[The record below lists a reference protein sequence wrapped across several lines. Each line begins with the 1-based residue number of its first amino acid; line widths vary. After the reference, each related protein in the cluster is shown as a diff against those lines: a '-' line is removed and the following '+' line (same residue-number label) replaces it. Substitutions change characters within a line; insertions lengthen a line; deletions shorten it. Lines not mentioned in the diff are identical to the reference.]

1 MKKIFVSEVIKYA
14 LIIGISVIT
23 LVWISLSRSTMA
35 TVERTLESYL
45 QSSINIIE
53 YDKSQHNMMLNEYKS
68 SVLATASN
76 IALLIKAD
84 NSYLTNHMKLD
95 ELRRT
100 LKLDEILVTD
110 INMQLVAMSSSEKNI
125 QSSCVHINDFIS
137 GIYQNNFQKYIE
149 PAFCDRYKEFIQYT
163 GVSRLDKPGII
174 MIGRK
179 TTNIKGIIKASIM
192 DNLSSIYSIYKN
204 GFIIVIDKE
213 SHTIIS
219 YKNNKFLGIDI
230 KDLGVDVDT
239 LRSSME
245 ISKVK
250 IEGQDA
256 FALLRESSDYSFIA
270 IAFKNDIYFSVYMY
284 VFIIIASITL
294 MVIFMQLF
302 MLQVVNQHIISGIGY
317 IIGCLNSITK
327 DNLNTKVELN
337 TCEEFS
343 ILSESIN
350 SMVSR
355 LRNLLLS
362 EQQLVQE
369 KASLAAAK
377 GDFLAMMSHEIRTP
391 LNVIIGMAQLGMH
404 SNFDDKKER
413 DTFADIN
420 VASTHLLSLLN
431 DILDISKI
439 DAGKLE
445 LSNSLFSIEEDIT
458 HIQLLI
464 SAKAREQELELVVD
478 TEGIEHIVVN
488 GDKLR
493 LNQVLLNL
501 LSNAMKFTEKNKNV
515 TLSVKVLNKTDE
527 NISIRFMVMDEGIG
541 MSKEK
546 LGKIFKPFEQADAG
560 ITRSFGGTGLGLSIS
575 KSIVELMGGKINI
588 ESELGRGSR
597 FWFDI
602 TFDYGVLEK
611 VDDRLSALLEE
622 GSLSQYR
629 ALIVDDALLNRKVLC
644 TFLEKTGIK
653 MDEAASGEEAIEKYI
668 YSPVGYYNIIF
679 MDIHMPNMNG
689 YEATEKIRR
698 SDKMDALTVPII
710 AVTADAFKETEERVL
725 VSGMNGFISKPINFA
740 KLSEIVKKA
749 LSSQLNTN
757 ERIMVWTKINNLD

>member
-1 MKKIFVSEVIKYA
+1 MKKIFISEVIKYA

-23 LVWISLSRSTMA
+23 LVWASLSRSTMA
-35 TVERTLESYL
+35 TLERTLESYL

-84 NSYLTNHMKLD
+84 NSYLTNQTKLD
-95 ELRRT
+95 ELRRI
-100 LKLDEILVTD
+100 LKLDEILITD
-110 INMQLVAMSSSEKNI
+110 INMNMAAVSSTENNM
-125 QSSCVHINDFIS
+125 QSGCVRLNSFVS
-137 GIYQNNFQKYIE
+137 GIYQNNFQKYTE
-149 PAFCDRYKEFIQYT
+149 PVFCDRYKEFIQYT
-163 GVSRLDKPGII
+163 GVSRLDKPGVVII
-174 MIGRK
+174 GKRGG
-179 TTNIKGIIKASIM
+179 NIKNLIKASIM

-204 GFIIVIDKE
+204 GFITVIDKE

-219 YKNNKFLGIDI
+219 YKDNKFLGIDI
-230 KDLGVDVDT
+230 ADLGIDVDT

-245 ISKVK
+245 VSKVM

-256 FALLRESSDYSFIA
+256 FALLRDSGDYSFIA
-270 IAFKNDIYFSVYMY
+270 IAFKNDVYFSVYVY

-327 DNLNTKVELN
+327 DNLNTKVDLN

-369 KASLAAAK
+369 KASLATAK

-391 LNVIIGMAQLGMH
+391 LNVIIGMAQLGMR
-404 SNFDDKKER
+404 SNFDDKKKR

-431 DILDISKI
+431 DILDMSKI

-445 LSNSLFSIEEDIT
+445 LSNSPFSIEEDIT
-458 HIQLLI
+458 HLQLLI
-464 SAKAREQELELVVD
+464 SAKAQEQELELKVE
-478 TEGIEHIVVN
+478 TEGIEDIVVN

-501 LSNAMKFTEKNKNV
+501 LSNAMKFTEKHKNV
-515 TLSVKVLNKTDE
+515 TLSVKVINKTDE
-527 NISIRFMVMDEGIG
+527 NVSIRFMVTDEGIG
-541 MSKEK
+541 MSQEK
-546 LGKIFKPFEQADAG
+546 LVKIFKPFEQADTS

-575 KSIVELMGGKINI
+575 KSIVELMGGKINV
-588 ESELGRGSR
+588 ESELGQGSR
-597 FWFDI
+597 FWFDV
-602 TFDYGVLEK
+602 TFEYGVLEK
-611 VDDRLSALLEE
+611 VDDSLSALLEE

-653 MDEAASGEEAIEKYI
+653 MEEAASGEEAIEKYI
-668 YSPVGYYNIIF
+668 HSPVGYYNIIF

-710 AVTADAFKETEERVL
+710 AVTADAFKETEEKVL
-725 VSGMNGFISKPINFA
+725 VCGMNGFISKPINFA
-740 KLSEIVKKA
+740 KLSATVKKA
-749 LSSQLNTN
+749 LNSQLNTN

>member
-1 MKKIFVSEVIKYA
+1 MKKIFISEVIKYA

-23 LVWISLSRSTMA
+23 LVWASLSRSTMA
-35 TVERTLESYL
+35 TLERTLESYL

-84 NSYLTNHMKLD
+84 NSYLTNQTKLD
-95 ELRRT
+95 ELRRI
-100 LKLDEILVTD
+100 LKLDEILITD

-125 QSSCVHINDFIS
+125 QSSCVHINDFVS
-137 GIYQNNFQKYIE
+137 GIYQNNFQKYME

-179 TTNIKGIIKASIM
+179 STNIKGIIKASIM

-204 GFIIVIDKE
+204 GFITVIDKE

-219 YKNNKFLGIDI
+219 YKDNKFLGIDI
-230 KDLGVDVDT
+230 EDLGINVDT

-245 ISKVK
+245 VSKVM

-256 FALLRESSDYSFIA
+256 FALLRDSGDYSFIA
-270 IAFKNDIYFSVYMY
+270 IAFKNDVYFSVYVY

-317 IIGCLNSITK
+317 IIDCLNSITK
-327 DNLNTKVELN
+327 DNLNTKVDLN

-343 ILSESIN
+343 ILSDSIN

-369 KASLAAAK
+369 KASLAVAK

-391 LNVIIGMAQLGMH
+391 LNVIIGMAQLGMR
-404 SNFDDKKER
+404 SNFDDKKKR

-431 DILDISKI
+431 DILDMSKI

-445 LSNSLFSIEEDIT
+445 LSNSPFSIEEDIT
-458 HIQLLI
+458 HLQLLI
-464 SAKAREQELELVVD
+464 SAKAQEQELELKVE
-478 TEGIEHIVVN
+478 TEGIEDIVVN

-501 LSNAMKFTEKNKNV
+501 LSNAMKFTEKHKNV
-515 TLSVKVLNKTDE
+515 TLSVKVINKTDE
-527 NISIRFMVMDEGIG
+527 NVSIRFMVTDEGIG
-541 MSKEK
+541 MSQEK
-546 LGKIFKPFEQADAG
+546 LVKIFKPFEQADTS

-575 KSIVELMGGKINI
+575 KSIVELMGGKINV
-588 ESELGRGSR
+588 ESELGQGSR
-597 FWFDI
+597 FWFDV
-602 TFDYGVLEK
+602 TFEYGVLEK
-611 VDDRLSALLEE
+611 VDDSLSALLEE

-653 MDEAASGEEAIEKYI
+653 MEEAASGEEAIEKYI
-668 YSPVGYYNIIF
+668 HSPVGYYNIIF

-710 AVTADAFKETEERVL
+710 AVTADAFKETEEKVL
-725 VSGMNGFISKPINFA
+725 VCGMNGFISKPINFA
-740 KLSEIVKKA
+740 KLSATVKKA
-749 LSSQLNTN
+749 LNSQLNTN

>member
-1 MKKIFVSEVIKYA
+1 MKKIFISEVIKYA

-23 LVWISLSRSTMA
+23 LVWASLSRSTMA
-35 TVERTLESYL
+35 TLERTLESYL

-84 NSYLTNHMKLD
+84 NSYLTNQTKLD
-95 ELRRT
+95 ELRRI
-100 LKLDEILVTD
+100 LKLDEILITD
-110 INMQLVAMSSSEKNI
+110 INMQLVAMSFSEKNI
-125 QSSCVHINDFIS
+125 QSSCVHINDFVS
-137 GIYQNNFQKYIE
+137 GIYQNNFQKYME
-149 PAFCDRYKEFIQYT
+149 PAFCDRYQEFIQYT

-179 TTNIKGIIKASIM
+179 STNIKGIIKASIM

-204 GFIIVIDKE
+204 GFITVIDKE

-219 YKNNKFLGIDI
+219 YKDNKFLGIDI
-230 KDLGVDVDT
+230 KDLGIDVDT

-245 ISKVK
+245 VSKVM

-256 FALLRESSDYSFIA
+256 FALLRDSGDYSFIA
-270 IAFKNDIYFSVYMY
+270 IAFKNDVYFSVYVY

-327 DNLNTKVELN
+327 DNLNTKVDLN

-355 LRNLLLS
+355 LCNLLLS
-362 EQQLVQE
+362 EKQLVQE
-369 KASLAAAK
+369 KISLAAAK

-391 LNVIIGMAQLGMH
+391 LNVIIGMAQLGMR
-404 SNFDDKKER
+404 SNFDDKKKR

-431 DILDISKI
+431 DILDMSKI

-445 LSNSLFSIEEDIT
+445 LSNSPFSIEEDIT
-458 HIQLLI
+458 HLQLLI
-464 SAKAREQELELVVD
+464 SAKAQEQELELKVE
-478 TEGIEHIVVN
+478 TEGIEDIVVN

-501 LSNAMKFTEKNKNV
+501 LSNAMKFTEKHKNV
-515 TLSVKVLNKTDE
+515 TLSVKVINKTDE
-527 NISIRFMVMDEGIG
+527 NVSIRFMVTDEGIG
-541 MSKEK
+541 MSQEK
-546 LGKIFKPFEQADAG
+546 LVKIFKPFEQADTS

-575 KSIVELMGGKINI
+575 KSIVELMGGKINV
-588 ESELGRGSR
+588 ESELGQGSR
-597 FWFDI
+597 FWFDV
-602 TFDYGVLEK
+602 TFEYGVLEK
-611 VDDRLSALLEE
+611 VDDSLSALLEE

-653 MDEAASGEEAIEKYI
+653 MEEAASGEEAIEKYI
-668 YSPVGYYNIIF
+668 HSPVGYYNIIF

-710 AVTADAFKETEERVL
+710 AVTADAFKETEEKVL
-725 VSGMNGFISKPINFA
+725 VCGMNGFISKPINFA
-740 KLSEIVKKA
+740 KLSATVKKA
-749 LSSQLNTN
+749 LNSQLNTN

>member
-1 MKKIFVSEVIKYA
+1 MKKIFISEVIKYA

-23 LVWISLSRSTMA
+23 LVWASLSRSTMA
-35 TVERTLESYL
+35 TLERTLESYL

-84 NSYLTNHMKLD
+84 NSYLTNQTKLD
-95 ELRRT
+95 ELRRI
-100 LKLDEILVTD
+100 LKLDEILITD
-110 INMQLVAMSSSEKNI
+110 INMQLVAMSFSEKNI
-125 QSSCVHINDFIS
+125 QSSCVHINDFVS
-137 GIYQNNFQKYIE
+137 GIYQNNFQKYME
-149 PAFCDRYKEFIQYT
+149 PAFCDRYQEFIQYT

-179 TTNIKGIIKASIM
+179 STNIKGIIKASIM

-204 GFIIVIDKE
+204 GFITVIDKD

-219 YKNNKFLGIDI
+219 YKDNKFLGIDI
-230 KDLGVDVDT
+230 KDLGIDVDT

-245 ISKVK
+245 VSKVM

-256 FALLRESSDYSFIA
+256 FALLRDSGDYSFIA
-270 IAFKNDIYFSVYMY
+270 IAFKNDVYFSVYVY

-302 MLQVVNQHIISGIGY
+302 MLQVVNQHIISGISY

-327 DNLNTKVELN
+327 DNLNTKVDLN

-369 KASLAAAK
+369 KISLAAAK

-391 LNVIIGMAQLGMH
+391 LNVIIGMAQLGMR
-404 SNFDDKKER
+404 SNFDDKKKR

-431 DILDISKI
+431 DILDMSKI

-445 LSNSLFSIEEDIT
+445 LSNSPFSIEEDIT
-458 HIQLLI
+458 HLQLLI
-464 SAKAREQELELVVD
+464 SAKAQEQELELKVE
-478 TEGIEHIVVN
+478 TEGIEDIVVN

-501 LSNAMKFTEKNKNV
+501 LSNAMKFTEKHKNV
-515 TLSVKVLNKTDE
+515 TLSVKVINKTDE
-527 NISIRFMVMDEGIG
+527 NVSIRFMVTDEGIG
-541 MSKEK
+541 MSQEK
-546 LGKIFKPFEQADAG
+546 LVKIFKPFEQADTS

-575 KSIVELMGGKINI
+575 KSIVELMGGKINV
-588 ESELGRGSR
+588 ESELGQGSR
-597 FWFDI
+597 FWFDV
-602 TFDYGVLEK
+602 TFEYGVLEK
-611 VDDRLSALLEE
+611 VDDSLSALLEE

-653 MDEAASGEEAIEKYI
+653 MEEAASGEEAIEKYI
-668 YSPVGYYNIIF
+668 HSPVGYYNIIF

-710 AVTADAFKETEERVL
+710 AVTADAFKETEEKVL
-725 VSGMNGFISKPINFA
+725 VCGMNGFISKPINFA
-740 KLSEIVKKA
+740 KLSATVKKA
-749 LSSQLNTN
+749 LNSQLNTN

>member
-1 MKKIFVSEVIKYA
+1 MKKIFISEVIKYA

-23 LVWISLSRSTMA
+23 LVWASLSRSTMA
-35 TVERTLESYL
+35 TLERTLESYL

-84 NSYLTNHMKLD
+84 NSYLTNQTKLD
-95 ELRRT
+95 ELRRI
-100 LKLDEILVTD
+100 LKLDEILITD
-110 INMQLVAMSSSEKNI
+110 INMQLVAMSFSEKNI
-125 QSSCVHINDFIS
+125 QSSCVHINDFVS
-137 GIYQNNFQKYIE
+137 GIYQNNFQKYME
-149 PAFCDRYKEFIQYT
+149 PAFCDRYQEFIQYT

-179 TTNIKGIIKASIM
+179 STNIKGIIKASIM

-204 GFIIVIDKE
+204 GFITVIDKE

-219 YKNNKFLGIDI
+219 YKDNKFLGIDI
-230 KDLGVDVDT
+230 KDLGIDVDT

-245 ISKVK
+245 VSKVM

-256 FALLRESSDYSFIA
+256 FALLRDSGDYSFIA
-270 IAFKNDIYFSVYMY
+270 IAFKNDVYFSVYVY

-302 MLQVVNQHIISGIGY
+302 MLQVVNQHIISGISY

-327 DNLNTKVELN
+327 DNLNTKVDLN

-369 KASLAAAK
+369 KASLATAK

-391 LNVIIGMAQLGMH
+391 LNVIIGMAQLGMR
-404 SNFDDKKER
+404 SNFDDKKKR

-431 DILDISKI
+431 DILDMSKI

-445 LSNSLFSIEEDIT
+445 LSNSPFSIEEDIT
-458 HIQLLI
+458 HLQLLI
-464 SAKAREQELELVVD
+464 SAKAQEQELELKVE
-478 TEGIEHIVVN
+478 TEGIEDIVVN

-501 LSNAMKFTEKNKNV
+501 LSNAMKFTEKHKNV
-515 TLSVKVLNKTDE
+515 TLSVKVINKTDE
-527 NISIRFMVMDEGIG
+527 NVSIRFMVTDEGIG
-541 MSKEK
+541 MSQEK
-546 LGKIFKPFEQADAG
+546 LVKIFKPFEQADTS

-575 KSIVELMGGKINI
+575 KSIVELMGGKINV
-588 ESELGRGSR
+588 ESELGQGSR
-597 FWFDI
+597 FWFDV
-602 TFDYGVLEK
+602 TFEYGVLEK
-611 VDDRLSALLEE
+611 VDDSLSALLEE

-653 MDEAASGEEAIEKYI
+653 MEEAASGEEAIEKYI
-668 YSPVGYYNIIF
+668 HSPVGYYNIIF

-710 AVTADAFKETEERVL
+710 AVTADAFKETEEKVL
-725 VSGMNGFISKPINFA
+725 VCGMNGFISKPINFA
-740 KLSEIVKKA
+740 KLSATVKKA
-749 LSSQLNTN
+749 LNSQLNTN

>member
-1 MKKIFVSEVIKYA
+1 MKKIFISEVIKYA

-23 LVWISLSRSTMA
+23 LVWASLSRSTMA
-35 TVERTLESYL
+35 TLERTLESYL

-53 YDKSQHNMMLNEYKS
+53 YDKSQHDMMFDEYKS
-68 SVLATASN
+68 SVLLTASN
-76 IALLIKAD
+76 IAMLTKAD
-84 NSYLTNHMKLD
+84 NTYLTNQAKLD

-100 LKLDEILVTD
+100 LKLDEILITD
-110 INMQLVAMSSSEKNI
+110 INMNMAAVSSTENNM
-125 QSSCVHINDFIS
+125 QSGCVRLNSFVS
-137 GIYQNNFQKYIE
+137 GIYQNNFQKYTE
-149 PAFCDRYKEFIQYT
+149 PVFCDKYKEFIQYT
-163 GVSRLDKPGII
+163 GVSRLDKPGVVII
-174 MIGRK
+174 GKRGG
-179 TTNIKGIIKASIM
+179 NIKNLIKASIM

-204 GFIIVIDKE
+204 GFVAVIDKD

-219 YKNNKFLGIDI
+219 YKDNKFLGIDI
-230 KDLGVDVDT
+230 ADLGINVDT

-245 ISKVK
+245 VSKVIVEDQK
-250 IEGQDA
+250 A
-256 FALLRESSDYSFIA
+256 FALLRDSGDYSFIA
-270 IAFKNDIYFSVYMY
+270 IAFKKDVYFSVYIY
-284 VFIIIASITL
+284 LFIIIASITL

-302 MLQVVNQHIISGIGY
+302 MLQVVNQHIISGISY
-317 IIGCLNSITK
+317 IISCLNSITK
-327 DNLNTKVELN
+327 DNLDTKVELN

-343 ILSESIN
+343 ILSDSIN

-362 EQQLVQE
+362 EKQLVQE
-369 KASLAAAK
+369 KISLAAAK

-391 LNVIIGMAQLGMH
+391 LNVIIGMAQLGMR
-404 SNFDDKKER
+404 SNFDDKKKQ

-431 DILDISKI
+431 DILDMSKI

-445 LSNSLFSIEEDIT
+445 LSNSPFSIEEDIT
-458 HIQLLI
+458 HLQLLI
-464 SAKAREQELELVVD
+464 SAKAREQELSLIVE
-478 TEGIEHIVVN
+478 TEGLEDIVVN

-515 TLSVKVLNKTDE
+515 TLSVKVLNKTNK
-527 NISIRFMVMDEGIG
+527 NISIRFMVIDEGIG
-541 MSKEK
+541 MSQEK
-546 LGKIFKPFEQADAG
+546 LDKIFNPFEQADTS

-575 KSIVELMGGKINI
+575 KSIVELMGSKINV
-588 ESELGRGSR
+588 ESKLGQGSR
-597 FWFDI
+597 FWFDV
-602 TFDYGVLEK
+602 TFDYGVLCDTDSSK
-611 VDDRLSALLEE
+611 SLLLED

-653 MDEAASGEEAIEKYI
+653 MEEAESGEEAIEKYI
-668 YSPVGYYNIIF
+668 HSPAGYYNIIF

-689 YEATEKIRR
+689 YEAAEKIRR

-710 AVTADAFKETEERVL
+710 AVTADAFKETEEKVL
-725 VSGMNGFISKPINFA
+725 LCGMNGFISKPINFA
-740 KLSEIVKKA
+740 KLSETVKKA
-749 LSSQLNTN
+749 LNSQLNTN
-757 ERIMVWTKINNLD
+757 ERIMVWTKINNLE

>member
-1 MKKIFVSEVIKYA
+1 MKKIFISEVIKYA

-23 LVWISLSRSTMA
+23 LVWASLSRSTMA
-35 TVERTLESYL
+35 TLERTLESYL

-53 YDKSQHNMMLNEYKS
+53 YDKSQHDMMFDEYKS
-68 SVLATASN
+68 SVLLTASN
-76 IALLIKAD
+76 IAMLIKAD
-84 NSYLTNHMKLD
+84 NTYLTNQAKLD

-100 LKLDEILVTD
+100 LKLDEILITD
-110 INMQLVAMSSSEKNI
+110 INMNMAAVSSTENNM
-125 QSSCVHINDFIS
+125 QSGCVRLNSFVS
-137 GIYQNNFQKYIE
+137 GIYQNNFQKYTE
-149 PAFCDRYKEFIQYT
+149 PVFCDKYKEFIQYT
-163 GVSRLDKPGII
+163 GVSRLDKPGVVII
-174 MIGRK
+174 GKRGG
-179 TTNIKGIIKASIM
+179 NIKNLIKASIM

-204 GFIIVIDKE
+204 GFVAVIDKD

-219 YKNNKFLGIDI
+219 YKDNKFLGIDI
-230 KDLGVDVDT
+230 ADLGINVDT

-245 ISKVK
+245 VSKVIVEDQK
-250 IEGQDA
+250 A
-256 FALLRESSDYSFIA
+256 FALLRDSGDYSFIA
-270 IAFKNDIYFSVYMY
+270 IAFKKDVYFSVYIY
-284 VFIIIASITL
+284 LFIIIASITL

-302 MLQVVNQHIISGIGY
+302 MLQVVNQHIISGISY
-317 IIGCLNSITK
+317 IISCLNSITK
-327 DNLNTKVELN
+327 DNLDTKVELN

-343 ILSESIN
+343 ILSDSIN

-362 EQQLVQE
+362 EKQLVQE
-369 KASLAAAK
+369 KISLAAAK

-391 LNVIIGMAQLGMH
+391 LNVIIGMAQLGMR
-404 SNFDDKKER
+404 SNFDDKKKQ

-431 DILDISKI
+431 DILDMSKI

-445 LSNSLFSIEEDIT
+445 LSNSPFSIEEDIT
-458 HIQLLI
+458 HLQLLI
-464 SAKAREQELELVVD
+464 SAKAREQELSLIVE
-478 TEGIEHIVVN
+478 TEGLEDIVVN

-515 TLSVKVLNKTDE
+515 TLSVKVLNKTNK
-527 NISIRFMVMDEGIG
+527 NISIRFMVIDEGIG
-541 MSKEK
+541 MSQEK
-546 LGKIFKPFEQADAG
+546 LDKIFNPFEQADTS

-575 KSIVELMGGKINI
+575 KSIVELMGSKINV
-588 ESELGRGSR
+588 ESKLGQGSR
-597 FWFDI
+597 FWFDV
-602 TFDYGVLEK
+602 TFDYGVLCDTDSSK
-611 VDDRLSALLEE
+611 SLLLED

-653 MDEAASGEEAIEKYI
+653 MEEAESGEEAIEKYI
-668 YSPVGYYNIIF
+668 HSPAGYYNIIF

-689 YEATEKIRR
+689 YEAAEKIRR

-710 AVTADAFKETEERVL
+710 AVTADAFKETEEKVL
-725 VSGMNGFISKPINFA
+725 LCGMNGFISKPINFA
-740 KLSEIVKKA
+740 KLSETVKKA
-749 LSSQLNTN
+749 LNSQLNTN
-757 ERIMVWTKINNLD
+757 ERIMVWTKINNLE

>member
-317 IIGCLNSITK
+317 IISCLNSITK

-431 DILDISKI
+431 DILDMSEI

-515 TLSVKVLNKTDE
+515 TLSVKVLNRTDE

-644 TFLEKTGIK
+644 TFLEKTCIK

>member
-1 MKKIFVSEVIKYA
+1 MKKIFISEVIKYA

-23 LVWISLSRSTMA
+23 LVWASLSRSTMA
-35 TVERTLESYL
+35 TLERTLESYL

-53 YDKSQHNMMLNEYKS
+53 YDKSQHDMMFDEYKS
-68 SVLATASN
+68 SVLLTASN
-76 IALLIKAD
+76 IAMLIKAD
-84 NSYLTNHMKLD
+84 NTYLTNQAKLD

-100 LKLDEILVTD
+100 LKLDEILITD
-110 INMQLVAMSSSEKNI
+110 INMNMAAVSSTENNM
-125 QSSCVHINDFIS
+125 QSGCVRLNSFVS
-137 GIYQNNFQKYIE
+137 GIYQNNFQKYTE
-149 PAFCDRYKEFIQYT
+149 PVFCDKYKEFIQYT
-163 GVSRLDKPGII
+163 GVSRLDKPGVVII
-174 MIGRK
+174 GKRGG
-179 TTNIKGIIKASIM
+179 NIKNLIKASIM

-204 GFIIVIDKE
+204 GFVAVIDKD

-219 YKNNKFLGIDI
+219 YKDNKFLGIDI
-230 KDLGVDVDT
+230 ADLGINVDT

-245 ISKVK
+245 VSKVIVEDQK
-250 IEGQDA
+250 A
-256 FALLRESSDYSFIA
+256 FALLRDSGDYSFIA
-270 IAFKNDIYFSVYMY
+270 IAFKKDVYFSVYIY
-284 VFIIIASITL
+284 LFIIIASITL

-302 MLQVVNQHIISGIGY
+302 MLQVVNQHIISGISY
-317 IIGCLNSITK
+317 IISCLNSITK
-327 DNLNTKVELN
+327 DNLDTKVELN

-343 ILSESIN
+343 ILSDSIN

-362 EQQLVQE
+362 EKQLVQE
-369 KASLAAAK
+369 KISLAAAK

-391 LNVIIGMAQLGMH
+391 LNVIIGMAQLGMR
-404 SNFDDKKER
+404 SNFDDKKKQ

-431 DILDISKI
+431 DILDMSKI

-445 LSNSLFSIEEDIT
+445 LSNSPFSIEEDIT
-458 HIQLLI
+458 HLQLLI
-464 SAKAREQELELVVD
+464 SAKVREQELSLIVE
-478 TEGIEHIVVN
+478 TEGIEHVVVN

-515 TLSVKVLNKTDE
+515 TLSVKVLNKTNK
-527 NISIRFMVMDEGIG
+527 NISIRFMVIDEGIG
-541 MSKEK
+541 MSQEK
-546 LGKIFKPFEQADAG
+546 LDKIFNPFEQADTS

-575 KSIVELMGGKINI
+575 KSIVELMGSKINV
-588 ESELGRGSR
+588 ESKLGQGSC
-597 FWFDI
+597 FWFDV
-602 TFDYGVLEK
+602 TFDYGVLCDTDSSK
-611 VDDRLSALLEE
+611 SSLLED

-653 MDEAASGEEAIEKYI
+653 MEEAESGEEAIEKYI
-668 YSPVGYYNIIF
+668 HSPAGYYNIIF

-689 YEATEKIRR
+689 YEAAEKIRR

-710 AVTADAFKETEERVL
+710 AVTADAFKETEEKVL
-725 VSGMNGFISKPINFA
+725 LCGMNGFISKPINFA
-740 KLSEIVKKA
+740 KLSETVKKA
-749 LSSQLNTN
+749 LNSQLNTN
-757 ERIMVWTKINNLD
+757 ERIMVWTKINNLE

>member
-1 MKKIFVSEVIKYA
+1 MKKIFISEVIKYA

-23 LVWISLSRSTMA
+23 LVWASLSRSTMA
-35 TVERTLESYL
+35 TLERTLESYL

-84 NSYLTNHMKLD
+84 NSYLTNQTQLD

-100 LKLDEILVTD
+100 LKLNEILVTD

-125 QSSCVHINDFIS
+125 QSSCVHINDFVS

-163 GVSRLDKPGII
+163 GVSRLDKPGIV

-179 TTNIKGIIKASIM
+179 STNIKGIIKASIM

-204 GFIIVIDKE
+204 GFITVIDKE

-219 YKNNKFLGIDI
+219 YKDNKFLGIDI

-245 ISKVK
+245 VSKVMV
-250 IEGQDA
+250 EGQDA
-256 FALLRESSDYSFIA
+256 FALIRDSDDYSLIA
-270 IAFKNDIYFSVYMY
+270 IAFKNDVYFSVYVY

-302 MLQVVNQHIISGIGY
+302 MLQFVNKHIINGIDY
-317 IIGCLNSITK
+317 IIDCLNSITK
-327 DNLNTKVELN
+327 DNLNTKVDLN
-337 TCEEFS
+337 TCKEFS

-350 SMVSR
+350 SMVIR

-391 LNVIIGMAQLGMH
+391 LNVIIGMAQLGMR
-404 SNFDDKKER
+404 SNFDDKKKR

-431 DILDISKI
+431 DILDMSKI

-445 LSNSLFSIEEDIT
+445 LSNSPFSIEEDIT
-458 HIQLLI
+458 HLQLLI
-464 SAKAREQELELVVD
+464 SAKAQEQELELVVD

-515 TLSVKVLNKTDE
+515 TLSVKVINKTDK
-527 NISIRFMVMDEGIG
+527 NVSIRFMVTDEGIG
-541 MSKEK
+541 MSQEK
-546 LGKIFKPFEQADAG
+546 LVKIFKPFEQADTS

-575 KSIVELMGGKINI
+575 KSIVELMGGKINV

-597 FWFDI
+597 FWFDV
-602 TFDYGVLEK
+602 TFEYGVLEK
-611 VDDRLSALLEE
+611 VDDSLSALLEE

-653 MDEAASGEEAIEKYI
+653 MEEAASGEEAIEKYI

-710 AVTADAFKETEERVL
+710 AVTADAFKETEEKVL
-725 VSGMNGFISKPINFA
+725 VCGMNGFISKPINFA
-740 KLSEIVKKA
+740 KLSATVKKA
-749 LSSQLNTN
+749 LNSQLNTN

>member
-1 MKKIFVSEVIKYA
+1 MKKIFISEVIKYA
-14 LIIGISVIT
+14 FIIGISVIT
-23 LVWISLSRSTMA
+23 LVWVSLSRSTMA
-35 TVERTLESYL
+35 TLERTLESYL

-53 YDKSQHNMMLNEYKS
+53 YDKSQHDMMFDEYKS
-68 SVLATASN
+68 SVLLTASN
-76 IALLIKAD
+76 IAMLTKAD
-84 NSYLTNHMKLD
+84 NTYLTNQAKLD

-100 LKLDEILVTD
+100 LNLDEILITD
-110 INMQLVAMSSSEKNI
+110 INMQVAAISSAVKDI
-125 QSSCVHINDFIS
+125 QSSCVHLNDFVS
-137 GIYQNNFQKYIE
+137 GIYQNNFQKYTE
-149 PAFCDRYKEFIQYT
+149 PAFCDRYKEFMQYT
-163 GVSRLDKPGII
+163 GVSRLDKPGVVII
-174 MIGRK
+174 GKRGG
-179 TTNIKGIIKASIM
+179 NIKNLIKASII

-204 GFIIVIDKE
+204 GFVAVIDKD

-219 YKNNKFLGIDI
+219 YKDNKFLGIDI
-230 KDLGVDVDT
+230 ADLGINVDT

-245 ISKVK
+245 VSKVIVEDQK
-250 IEGQDA
+250 A
-256 FALLRESSDYSFIA
+256 FALLRDSGDYSFIA
-270 IAFKNDIYFSVYMY
+270 IAFKKDVYFSVYVY

-302 MLQVVNQHIISGIGY
+302 MLQVVNQHIINGISY
-317 IIGCLNSITK
+317 IISCLNSITK
-327 DNLNTKVELN
+327 DNLDTKVELN

-343 ILSESIN
+343 ILSDSIN

-362 EQQLVQE
+362 EKQLVQE

-391 LNVIIGMAQLGMH
+391 LNVIIGMAQLGMR
-404 SNFDDKKER
+404 SNFDDKKKQ

-431 DILDISKI
+431 DILDMSKI

-445 LSNSLFSIEEDIT
+445 LSNSPFSIEEDIT
-458 HIQLLI
+458 HLQLLI
-464 SAKAREQELELVVD
+464 SAKAHEQELSLIVE
-478 TEGIEHIVVN
+478 TEGIEHVVVN

-515 TLSVKVLNKTDE
+515 TLSVKVLNKTNK
-527 NISIRFMVMDEGIG
+527 NISIRFMVIDEGIG
-541 MSKEK
+541 MSQEK
-546 LGKIFKPFEQADAG
+546 LDKIFNPFEQADTS

-575 KSIVELMGGKINI
+575 KSIVELMGGKINV
-588 ESELGRGSR
+588 ESKLGQGSC
-597 FWFDI
+597 FWFDV
-602 TFDYGVLEK
+602 TFDYGILCDTDSSK
-611 VDDRLSALLEE
+611 SSLLED

-653 MDEAASGEEAIEKYI
+653 MEEAESGEEAIEKYI
-668 YSPVGYYNIIF
+668 HSPAGYYNIIF

-689 YEATEKIRR
+689 YEAAEKIRR

-710 AVTADAFKETEERVL
+710 AVTADAFKETEEKVL
-725 VSGMNGFISKPINFA
+725 LCGMNGFISKPINFA
-740 KLSEIVKKA
+740 KLSETVKKA
-749 LSSQLNTN
+749 LNSQLNTN
-757 ERIMVWTKINNLD
+757 ERIMVWTKINNLE

>member
-1 MKKIFVSEVIKYA
+1 MKKIFISEVIKYA

-23 LVWISLSRSTMA
+23 LVWASLSRSTMA
-35 TVERTLESYL
+35 TLERTLESYL

-84 NSYLTNHMKLD
+84 NSYLTNQTKLD
-95 ELRRT
+95 ELRRI
-100 LKLDEILVTD
+100 LKLDEILITD
-110 INMQLVAMSSSEKNI
+110 INMQLVAMSFSEKNI
-125 QSSCVHINDFIS
+125 QSSCVHINDFVS
-137 GIYQNNFQKYIE
+137 GIYQNNFQKYME
-149 PAFCDRYKEFIQYT
+149 PAFCDRYQEFIQYT

-179 TTNIKGIIKASIM
+179 STNIKGIIKASIM

-204 GFIIVIDKE
+204 GFITVIDKE

-219 YKNNKFLGIDI
+219 YKDNKFLGIDI
-230 KDLGVDVDT
+230 KDLGIDVDT

-245 ISKVK
+245 VSKVM

-256 FALLRESSDYSFIA
+256 FALLRDSGDYSFIA
-270 IAFKNDIYFSVYMY
+270 IAFKNDVYFSVYVY

-327 DNLNTKVELN
+327 DNLNTKVDLN

-369 KASLAAAK
+369 KASLATAK

-391 LNVIIGMAQLGMH
+391 LNVIIGMAQLGMR
-404 SNFDDKKER
+404 SNFDDKKKR

-431 DILDISKI
+431 DILDMSKI

-445 LSNSLFSIEEDIT
+445 LSNSPFSIEEDIT
-458 HIQLLI
+458 HLQLLI
-464 SAKAREQELELVVD
+464 SAKAQEQELELKVE
-478 TEGIEHIVVN
+478 TEGIEDIVVN

-501 LSNAMKFTEKNKNV
+501 LSNAMKFTEKHKNV
-515 TLSVKVLNKTDE
+515 TLSVKVINKTDE
-527 NISIRFMVMDEGIG
+527 NISIRFMVTDEGIG
-541 MSKEK
+541 MSQEK
-546 LGKIFKPFEQADAG
+546 LVKIFKPFEQADTS

-575 KSIVELMGGKINI
+575 KSIVELMGGKINV
-588 ESELGRGSR
+588 ESELGQGSR
-597 FWFDI
+597 FWFDV
-602 TFDYGVLEK
+602 TFEYGVLEK
-611 VDDRLSALLEE
+611 VDDSLSDLLEE

-653 MDEAASGEEAIEKYI
+653 MEEAASGEEAIEKYI
-668 YSPVGYYNIIF
+668 HSPVGYYNIIF

-710 AVTADAFKETEERVL
+710 AVTADAFKETEEKVL
-725 VSGMNGFISKPINFA
+725 VCGMNGFISKPINFA
-740 KLSEIVKKA
+740 KLSATVKKA
-749 LSSQLNTN
+749 LNSQLNTN

>member
-125 QSSCVHINDFIS
+125 QSSCVHINDFVS

-239 LRSSME
+239 LRSSIE

-317 IIGCLNSITK
+317 IISCLNSITK

-431 DILDISKI
+431 DILDMSKI

-689 YEATEKIRR
+689 YEATEKIRC

>member
-125 QSSCVHINDFIS
+125 QSSCVHINDFVS

-270 IAFKNDIYFSVYMY
+270 IAFKNDIYFSVCIYY
-284 VFIIIASITL
+284 YCIYYINGNFYA
-294 MVIFMQLF
+294 VI
-302 MLQVVNQHIISGIGY
+302 Y
-317 IIGCLNSITK
+317 AAGCKSAYYKRN
-327 DNLNTKVELN
+327 
-337 TCEEFS
+337 
-343 ILSESIN
+343 
-350 SMVSR
+350 R
-355 LRNLLLS
+355 L
-362 EQQLVQE
+362 
-369 KASLAAAK
+369 
-377 GDFLAMMSHEIRTP
+377 
-391 LNVIIGMAQLGMH
+391 
-404 SNFDDKKER
+404 
-413 DTFADIN
+413 
-420 VASTHLLSLLN
+420 
-431 DILDISKI
+431 
-439 DAGKLE
+439 
-445 LSNSLFSIEEDIT
+445 
-458 HIQLLI
+458 
-464 SAKAREQELELVVD
+464 
-478 TEGIEHIVVN
+478 
-488 GDKLR
+488 
-493 LNQVLLNL
+493 
-501 LSNAMKFTEKNKNV
+501 
-515 TLSVKVLNKTDE
+515 
-527 NISIRFMVMDEGIG
+527 
-541 MSKEK
+541 
-546 LGKIFKPFEQADAG
+546 
-560 ITRSFGGTGLGLSIS
+560 
-575 KSIVELMGGKINI
+575 
-588 ESELGRGSR
+588 
-597 FWFDI
+597 
-602 TFDYGVLEK
+602 YY
-611 VDDRLSALLEE
+611 RLS
-622 GSLSQYR
+622 
-629 ALIVDDALLNRKVLC
+629 
-644 TFLEKTGIK
+644 
-653 MDEAASGEEAIEKYI
+653 
-668 YSPVGYYNIIF
+668 
-679 MDIHMPNMNG
+679 
-689 YEATEKIRR
+689 
-698 SDKMDALTVPII
+698 
-710 AVTADAFKETEERVL
+710 
-725 VSGMNGFISKPINFA
+725 
-740 KLSEIVKKA
+740 
-749 LSSQLNTN
+749 
-757 ERIMVWTKINNLD
+757 

>member
-1 MKKIFVSEVIKYA
+1 MKKIFISEVIKYA

-23 LVWISLSRSTMA
+23 LVWASLSRSTMA
-35 TVERTLESYL
+35 TLERTLESYL

-84 NSYLTNHMKLD
+84 NSYLTNQTKLD
-95 ELRRT
+95 ELRRI
-100 LKLDEILVTD
+100 LKLDEILITD

-125 QSSCVHINDFIS
+125 QSSCVHINDFVS
-137 GIYQNNFQKYIE
+137 GIYQNNFQKYME

-179 TTNIKGIIKASIM
+179 STNIKGIIKASIM

-204 GFIIVIDKE
+204 GFITVIDKE

-219 YKNNKFLGIDI
+219 YKDNKFLGIDI
-230 KDLGVDVDT
+230 EDLGIDVDT

-245 ISKVK
+245 VSKVM

-256 FALLRESSDYSFIA
+256 FALLRDSGDYSFIA
-270 IAFKNDIYFSVYMY
+270 IAFKNDVYFSVYVY

-327 DNLNTKVELN
+327 DNLNTKVDLN

-369 KASLAAAK
+369 KASLAVAK

-391 LNVIIGMAQLGMH
+391 LNVIIGMAQLGMR
-404 SNFDDKKER
+404 SNFDDKKKR

-431 DILDISKI
+431 DILDMSKI

-445 LSNSLFSIEEDIT
+445 LSNSPFSIEEDIT
-458 HIQLLI
+458 HLQLLI
-464 SAKAREQELELVVD
+464 SAKAQEQELELKVE
-478 TEGIEHIVVN
+478 TEGIEDIVVN

-501 LSNAMKFTEKNKNV
+501 LSNAMKFTEKHKNV
-515 TLSVKVLNKTDE
+515 TLSVKVINKTDE
-527 NISIRFMVMDEGIG
+527 NVSIRFMVTDEGIG
-541 MSKEK
+541 MSQEK
-546 LGKIFKPFEQADAG
+546 LVKIFKPFEQADTS

-575 KSIVELMGGKINI
+575 KSIVELMGGKINV
-588 ESELGRGSR
+588 ESELGQGSR
-597 FWFDI
+597 FWFDV
-602 TFDYGVLEK
+602 TFEYGVLEK
-611 VDDRLSALLEE
+611 VDDSLSALLEE

-653 MDEAASGEEAIEKYI
+653 MEEAASGEEAIEKYI
-668 YSPVGYYNIIF
+668 HSPVGYYNIIF

-710 AVTADAFKETEERVL
+710 AVTADAFKETEEKVL
-725 VSGMNGFISKPINFA
+725 VCGMNGFISKPINFA
-740 KLSEIVKKA
+740 KLSATVKKA
-749 LSSQLNTN
+749 LNSQLNTN

>member
-1 MKKIFVSEVIKYA
+1 MKRIFISEVIKYA

-23 LVWISLSRSTMA
+23 LVWASLSRSTMA
-35 TVERTLESYL
+35 TFERTLESYL

-84 NSYLTNHMKLD
+84 NSYLTNQMKLD

-110 INMQLVAMSSSEKNI
+110 INMQLVTVSSSEKNI
-125 QSSCVHINDFIS
+125 QSSCVHINDFVS

-179 TTNIKGIIKASIM
+179 STNIKGIINASIM

-204 GFIIVIDKE
+204 GFITVIDKE

-219 YKNNKFLGIDI
+219 YKDNKFLGMDI
-230 KDLGVDVDT
+230 KDLGIDVDT

-245 ISKVK
+245 VSKVMV
-250 IEGQDA
+250 EGQDA
-256 FALLRESSDYSFIA
+256 FAMLRDSGDYSFIA
-270 IAFKNDIYFSVYMY
+270 IAFKNDVYFSVYMY
-284 VFIIIASITL
+284 LFIIIASITL

-317 IIGCLNSITK
+317 IISCLNSITK
-327 DNLNTKVELN
+327 DNLDTKVELN

-391 LNVIIGMAQLGMH
+391 LNVIIGMAQLGMR

-420 VASTHLLSLLN
+420 MASTHLLSLLN
-431 DILDISKI
+431 DILDMSKI

-458 HIQLLI
+458 HLQLLI

-527 NISIRFMVMDEGIG
+527 NISIRFMVIDEGIG

-546 LGKIFKPFEQADAG
+546 LGKIFKPFEQADTS

-602 TFDYGVLEK
+602 TFDYGVFEK
-611 VDDRLSALLEE
+611 VDDSLSSLLEE

-668 YSPVGYYNIIF
+668 HSPVDYYNIIF

-710 AVTADAFKETEERVL
+710 AVTADAFKETEEKVL
-725 VSGMNGFISKPINFA
+725 MCGMNGFISKPINFV
-740 KLSEIVKKA
+740 KLSETVKKA
-749 LSSQLNTN
+749 LNSQLNTN

>member
-1 MKKIFVSEVIKYA
+1 MKKIFISEVIKYA

-23 LVWISLSRSTMA
+23 LVWASLSRSTMA
-35 TVERTLESYL
+35 TLERTLESYL

-84 NSYLTNHMKLD
+84 NSYLTNQTKLD
-95 ELRRT
+95 ELRRI
-100 LKLDEILVTD
+100 LKLDEILITD
-110 INMQLVAMSSSEKNI
+110 INMQLVAMSFSEKNI
-125 QSSCVHINDFIS
+125 QSSCVHINDFVS
-137 GIYQNNFQKYIE
+137 GIYQNNFQKYME
-149 PAFCDRYKEFIQYT
+149 PAFCDRYQEFIQYT

-179 TTNIKGIIKASIM
+179 STNIKGIIKASIM

-204 GFIIVIDKE
+204 GFITVIDKE

-219 YKNNKFLGIDI
+219 YKDNKFLGIDI
-230 KDLGVDVDT
+230 KDLGIDVYT

-245 ISKVK
+245 VSKVM

-256 FALLRESSDYSFIA
+256 FALLRDSGDYSFIA
-270 IAFKNDIYFSVYMY
+270 IAFKNDVYFSVYVY

-327 DNLNTKVELN
+327 DNLNTKVDLN

-369 KASLAAAK
+369 KISLAAAK

-391 LNVIIGMAQLGMH
+391 LNVIIGMAQLGMR
-404 SNFDDKKER
+404 SNFDDKKKR

-431 DILDISKI
+431 DILDMSKI

-445 LSNSLFSIEEDIT
+445 LSNSPFSIEEDIT
-458 HIQLLI
+458 HLQLLI
-464 SAKAREQELELVVD
+464 SAKAQEQELELKVE
-478 TEGIEHIVVN
+478 TEGIEDIVVN

-501 LSNAMKFTEKNKNV
+501 LSNAMKFTEKHKNV
-515 TLSVKVLNKTDE
+515 TLSVKVINKTDE
-527 NISIRFMVMDEGIG
+527 NVSIRFMVTDEGIG
-541 MSKEK
+541 MSQEK
-546 LGKIFKPFEQADAG
+546 LVKIFKPFEQADTS

-575 KSIVELMGGKINI
+575 KSIVELMGGKINV
-588 ESELGRGSR
+588 ESELGQGSR
-597 FWFDI
+597 FWFDV
-602 TFDYGVLEK
+602 TFEYGVLEK
-611 VDDRLSALLEE
+611 VDDSLSALLEE

-653 MDEAASGEEAIEKYI
+653 MEEAASGEEAIEKYI
-668 YSPVGYYNIIF
+668 HSPVGYYNIIF

-710 AVTADAFKETEERVL
+710 AVTADAFKETEEKVL
-725 VSGMNGFISKPINFA
+725 VCGMNGFISKPINFA
-740 KLSEIVKKA
+740 KLSATVKKA
-749 LSSQLNTN
+749 LNSQLNTN

>member
-1 MKKIFVSEVIKYA
+1 MKKIFISEVIKYA

-125 QSSCVHINDFIS
+125 QSSCVHINDFVS

-239 LRSSME
+239 LRSSIE

-317 IIGCLNSITK
+317 IISCLNSITK

-431 DILDISKI
+431 DILDMSKI

-689 YEATEKIRR
+689 YEATEKIRH

>member
-1 MKKIFVSEVIKYA
+1 MKKIFISEVIKYA
-14 LIIGISVIT
+14 FIIGISVIT
-23 LVWISLSRSTMA
+23 LVWVSLSRSTMA
-35 TVERTLESYL
+35 TLERTLESYL

-53 YDKSQHNMMLNEYKS
+53 YDKSQHDIILNEYKS
-68 SVLATASN
+68 SVLVTASN

-84 NSYLTNHMKLD
+84 NTYLTNQAKLD

-100 LKLDEILVTD
+100 LKLDEILITD
-110 INMQLVAMSSSEKNI
+110 INMNMAAVSSTENNM
-125 QSSCVHINDFIS
+125 QSGCVRLNSFVS
-137 GIYQNNFQKYIE
+137 GIYQNNFQKYTE
-149 PAFCDRYKEFIQYT
+149 PVFCDKYKEFIQYT
-163 GVSRLDKPGII
+163 GVSRLDKPGVVII
-174 MIGRK
+174 GKRGG
-179 TTNIKGIIKASIM
+179 NIKNLIKASIM

-204 GFIIVIDKE
+204 GFVAVIDKD

-219 YKNNKFLGIDI
+219 YKDNKFLGIDI
-230 KDLGVDVDT
+230 ADLGINVDT

-245 ISKVK
+245 VSKVIVEDQK
-250 IEGQDA
+250 A
-256 FALLRESSDYSFIA
+256 FALLRDSGDYSFIA
-270 IAFKNDIYFSVYMY
+270 IAFKKDVYFSVYIY
-284 VFIIIASITL
+284 LFIIIASITL

-302 MLQVVNQHIISGIGY
+302 MLQVVNQHIISGISY
-317 IIGCLNSITK
+317 IISCLNSITK
-327 DNLNTKVELN
+327 DNLDTKVELN

-343 ILSESIN
+343 ILSDSIN

-362 EQQLVQE
+362 EKQLVQE
-369 KASLAAAK
+369 KISLAAAK

-391 LNVIIGMAQLGMH
+391 LNVIIGMAQLGMR
-404 SNFDDKKER
+404 SNFDDKKKQ

-431 DILDISKI
+431 DILDMSKI

-445 LSNSLFSIEEDIT
+445 LSNSPFSIEEDIT
-458 HIQLLI
+458 HLQLLI
-464 SAKAREQELELVVD
+464 SAKAHEQELSLIVE
-478 TEGIEHIVVN
+478 TEGIEHVVVN

-527 NISIRFMVMDEGIG
+527 NISIRFMVIDEGIG
-541 MSKEK
+541 MSQEK
-546 LGKIFKPFEQADAG
+546 LDKIFNPFEQADTS

-575 KSIVELMGGKINI
+575 KSIVELMGGKINV
-588 ESELGRGSR
+588 ESKLGQGSR
-597 FWFDI
+597 FWFDV
-602 TFDYGVLEK
+602 TFDYGILCDTDSSK
-611 VDDRLSALLEE
+611 SSLLED

-653 MDEAASGEEAIEKYI
+653 MEEAESGEEAIEKYI
-668 YSPVGYYNIIF
+668 HSPAGYYNIIF

-710 AVTADAFKETEERVL
+710 AVTADAFKETEEKVL
-725 VSGMNGFISKPINFA
+725 LCGMNGFISKPINFA
-740 KLSEIVKKA
+740 KLSETVKKA
-749 LSSQLNTN
+749 LNSQLNTN
-757 ERIMVWTKINNLD
+757 ERIMVWTKINNLE

>member
-1 MKKIFVSEVIKYA
+1 MKKIFISEVIKYA

-23 LVWISLSRSTMA
+23 LVWASLSRSTMA
-35 TVERTLESYL
+35 TLERTLESYL

-84 NSYLTNHMKLD
+84 NSYLTNQTKLD
-95 ELRRT
+95 ELRRI
-100 LKLDEILVTD
+100 LKLDEILITD
-110 INMQLVAMSSSEKNI
+110 INMQLVAMSFSEKNI
-125 QSSCVHINDFIS
+125 QSSCVHINDFVS
-137 GIYQNNFQKYIE
+137 GIYQNNFQKYME
-149 PAFCDRYKEFIQYT
+149 PAFCDRYQEFIQYT
-163 GVSRLDKPGII
+163 GVSRLDKPGIV

-179 TTNIKGIIKASIM
+179 STNIKGIIKASIM

-204 GFIIVIDKE
+204 GFITVIDKE

-219 YKNNKFLGIDI
+219 YKDNKFLGIDI

-245 ISKVK
+245 VSKVM

-256 FALLRESSDYSFIA
+256 FALIRDSDDYSLIA
-270 IAFKNDIYFSVYMY
+270 IAFKNDVYFSVYVY

-294 MVIFMQLF
+294 MVIFMQLS
-302 MLQVVNQHIISGIGY
+302 MLQFVNKHIISGIDY
-317 IIGCLNSITK
+317 IIDCLNSITK
-327 DNLNTKVELN
+327 DNLNTKVDLN
-337 TCEEFS
+337 TCKEFS

-350 SMVSR
+350 SMVIR

-391 LNVIIGMAQLGMH
+391 LNVIIGMAQLGMR
-404 SNFDDKKER
+404 SNFDDKKKR

-431 DILDISKI
+431 DILDMSKI

-445 LSNSLFSIEEDIT
+445 LSNSPFSIEEDIT
-458 HIQLLI
+458 HLQLLI
-464 SAKAREQELELVVD
+464 SAKAQEQELELVVD

-515 TLSVKVLNKTDE
+515 TLSVKVINKTDK
-527 NISIRFMVMDEGIG
+527 NVSIRFMVTDEGIG
-541 MSKEK
+541 MSQEK
-546 LGKIFKPFEQADAG
+546 LVKIFKPFEQADTS

-575 KSIVELMGGKINI
+575 KSIVELMGGKINV

-597 FWFDI
+597 FWFDV
-602 TFDYGVLEK
+602 TFEYGVLEK
-611 VDDRLSALLEE
+611 VDDSLSALLEE

-653 MDEAASGEEAIEKYI
+653 MEEAASGEEAIEKYI

-710 AVTADAFKETEERVL
+710 AVTADAFKETEEKVL
-725 VSGMNGFISKPINFA
+725 VCGMNGFISKPINFA
-740 KLSEIVKKA
+740 KLSATVKKA
-749 LSSQLNTN
+749 LNSQLNTN

>member
-1 MKKIFVSEVIKYA
+1 M
-14 LIIGISVIT
+14 
-23 LVWISLSRSTMA
+23 
-35 TVERTLESYL
+35 
-45 QSSINIIE
+45 
-53 YDKSQHNMMLNEYKS
+53 
-68 SVLATASN
+68 
-76 IALLIKAD
+76 
-84 NSYLTNHMKLD
+84 
-95 ELRRT
+95 
-100 LKLDEILVTD
+100 
-110 INMQLVAMSSSEKNI
+110 
-125 QSSCVHINDFIS
+125 
-137 GIYQNNFQKYIE
+137 
-149 PAFCDRYKEFIQYT
+149 
-163 GVSRLDKPGII
+163 
-174 MIGRK
+174 
-179 TTNIKGIIKASIM
+179 
-192 DNLSSIYSIYKN
+192 
-204 GFIIVIDKE
+204 
-213 SHTIIS
+213 
-219 YKNNKFLGIDI
+219 
-230 KDLGVDVDT
+230 
-239 LRSSME
+239 
-245 ISKVK
+245 
-250 IEGQDA
+250 
-256 FALLRESSDYSFIA
+256 
-270 IAFKNDIYFSVYMY
+270 
-284 VFIIIASITL
+284 
-294 MVIFMQLF
+294 
-302 MLQVVNQHIISGIGY
+302 
-317 IIGCLNSITK
+317 
-327 DNLNTKVELN
+327 
-337 TCEEFS
+337 
-343 ILSESIN
+343 
-350 SMVSR
+350 
-355 LRNLLLS
+355 
-362 EQQLVQE
+362 QE

-431 DILDISKI
+431 DILDMSKI

>member
-1 MKKIFVSEVIKYA
+1 MKKIFISEVIKYA

-23 LVWISLSRSTMA
+23 LVWASLSRSTMA
-35 TVERTLESYL
+35 TLERTLESYL

-84 NSYLTNHMKLD
+84 NSYLTNQTQLD

-110 INMQLVAMSSSEKNI
+110 ITMQLVAMSSSEKNI
-125 QSSCVHINDFIS
+125 QSSCVHINDFVS

-163 GVSRLDKPGII
+163 GVSRLDKPGIV

-179 TTNIKGIIKASIM
+179 STNIKGIIKASIM

-204 GFIIVIDKE
+204 GFITVIDKE

-219 YKNNKFLGIDI
+219 YKDNKFLGIDI

-245 ISKVK
+245 VSKVM

-256 FALLRESSDYSFIA
+256 FALIRDSDDYSLIA
-270 IAFKNDIYFSVYMY
+270 IAFKNDVYFSVYVY

-294 MVIFMQLF
+294 MVIFMQLS
-302 MLQVVNQHIISGIGY
+302 MLQFVNKHIINGIDY
-317 IIGCLNSITK
+317 IIDCLNSITK
-327 DNLNTKVELN
+327 DNLNTKVDLN
-337 TCEEFS
+337 TCKEFS

-350 SMVSR
+350 SMIIR

-391 LNVIIGMAQLGMH
+391 LNVIIGMAQLGMR
-404 SNFDDKKER
+404 SNFDDKKKR

-431 DILDISKI
+431 DILDMSKI

-445 LSNSLFSIEEDIT
+445 LSNSPFSIEEDIT
-458 HIQLLI
+458 HLQLLI
-464 SAKAREQELELVVD
+464 SAKAQEQELELVVD

-515 TLSVKVLNKTDE
+515 TLSVKVINKTDK
-527 NISIRFMVMDEGIG
+527 NVSIRFMVTDEGIG
-541 MSKEK
+541 MSQEK
-546 LGKIFKPFEQADAG
+546 LVKIFKPFEQADTS

-575 KSIVELMGGKINI
+575 KSIVELMGGKINV

-597 FWFDI
+597 FWFDV
-602 TFDYGVLEK
+602 TFEYGVLEK
-611 VDDRLSALLEE
+611 VDDSLSALLEE

-653 MDEAASGEEAIEKYI
+653 MEEAASGEEAIEKYI

-710 AVTADAFKETEERVL
+710 AVTADAFKETEEKVL
-725 VSGMNGFISKPINFA
+725 VCGMNGFISKPINFA
-740 KLSEIVKKA
+740 KLSATVKKA
-749 LSSQLNTN
+749 LNSQLNTN

>member
-125 QSSCVHINDFIS
+125 QSSCVHINDFVS

-350 SMVSR
+350 SMVNR

-431 DILDISKI
+431 DILDMSKI

-611 VDDRLSALLEE
+611 VDDSLSALLEE

>member
-1 MKKIFVSEVIKYA
+1 MKKIFISEVIKYA

-23 LVWISLSRSTMA
+23 LVWASLSRSTMA
-35 TVERTLESYL
+35 TLERTLESYL

-53 YDKSQHNMMLNEYKS
+53 YDKSQHDMMFDEYKS
-68 SVLATASN
+68 SVLLTASN
-76 IALLIKAD
+76 IAMLIKAD
-84 NSYLTNHMKLD
+84 NTYLTNQAKLD

-100 LKLDEILVTD
+100 LKLDEILITD
-110 INMQLVAMSSSEKNI
+110 INMNMAAVSSTENNM
-125 QSSCVHINDFIS
+125 QSGCVRLNSFVS
-137 GIYQNNFQKYIE
+137 GIYQNNFQKYTE
-149 PAFCDRYKEFIQYT
+149 PVFCDKYKEFIQYT
-163 GVSRLDKPGII
+163 GVSRLDKPGVVII
-174 MIGRK
+174 GKRGG
-179 TTNIKGIIKASIM
+179 NIKNLIKASIM

-204 GFIIVIDKE
+204 GFITVIDKD

-219 YKNNKFLGIDI
+219 YKDNKFLGIDI
-230 KDLGVDVDT
+230 ADLGINIDT

-245 ISKVK
+245 VSKVIVEDQK
-250 IEGQDA
+250 A
-256 FALLRESSDYSFIA
+256 FALLRDSGDYSFIA
-270 IAFKNDIYFSVYMY
+270 IAFKKDVYFSVYIY
-284 VFIIIASITL
+284 LFIIIASITL

-302 MLQVVNQHIISGIGY
+302 MLQVVNQHIISGISY
-317 IIGCLNSITK
+317 IISCLNSITK
-327 DNLNTKVELN
+327 DNLDTKVELN

-343 ILSESIN
+343 ILSDSIN

-362 EQQLVQE
+362 EKQLVQE
-369 KASLAAAK
+369 KISLAAAK

-391 LNVIIGMAQLGMH
+391 LNVIIGMAQLGMR
-404 SNFDDKKER
+404 SNFDDKKKQ

-431 DILDISKI
+431 DILDMSKI

-445 LSNSLFSIEEDIT
+445 LSNSPFSIEEDIT
-458 HIQLLI
+458 HLQLLI
-464 SAKAREQELELVVD
+464 SAKAHEQELSLIVE
-478 TEGIEHIVVN
+478 TEGIEHVVVN

-515 TLSVKVLNKTDE
+515 TLSVKVLNKTNK
-527 NISIRFMVMDEGIG
+527 NISIRFMVIDEGIG
-541 MSKEK
+541 MSQEK
-546 LGKIFKPFEQADAG
+546 LDKIFNPFEQADTS

-575 KSIVELMGGKINI
+575 KSIVELMGSKINV
-588 ESELGRGSR
+588 ESKLGQGSC
-597 FWFDI
+597 FWFDV
-602 TFDYGVLEK
+602 TFDYGVLCDTDSSK
-611 VDDRLSALLEE
+611 SLLLED

-653 MDEAASGEEAIEKYI
+653 MEEAESGEEAIEKYI
-668 YSPVGYYNIIF
+668 HSPAGYYNIIF

-689 YEATEKIRR
+689 YEAAEKIRR

-710 AVTADAFKETEERVL
+710 AVTADAFKETEEKVL
-725 VSGMNGFISKPINFA
+725 LCGMNGFISKPINFA
-740 KLSEIVKKA
+740 KLSETVKKA
-749 LSSQLNTN
+749 LNSQLNTN
-757 ERIMVWTKINNLD
+757 ERIMVWTKINNLE

>member
-1 MKKIFVSEVIKYA
+1 MKKIFISEVIKYA

-23 LVWISLSRSTMA
+23 LVWASLSRSTMA
-35 TVERTLESYL
+35 TLERTLESYL

-84 NSYLTNHMKLD
+84 NSYLTNQTKLD
-95 ELRRT
+95 ELRRI
-100 LKLDEILVTD
+100 LKLDEILITD
-110 INMQLVAMSSSEKNI
+110 INMQLVAMSFSEKNI
-125 QSSCVHINDFIS
+125 QSSCVHINDFVS
-137 GIYQNNFQKYIE
+137 GIYQNNFQKYME
-149 PAFCDRYKEFIQYT
+149 PAFCDRYQEFIQYT

-179 TTNIKGIIKASIM
+179 STNIKGIIKASIM

-204 GFIIVIDKE
+204 GFITVIDKE

-219 YKNNKFLGIDI
+219 YKDNKFLGIDI
-230 KDLGVDVDT
+230 KDLGIDVDT

-245 ISKVK
+245 VSKVM

-256 FALLRESSDYSFIA
+256 FALLRDSGDYSFIA
-270 IAFKNDIYFSVYMY
+270 IAFKNDVYFSVYVY

-327 DNLNTKVELN
+327 DNLNTKVDLN

-362 EQQLVQE
+362 EKQLVQE
-369 KASLAAAK
+369 KASLATAK

-391 LNVIIGMAQLGMH
+391 LNVIIGMAQLGMR
-404 SNFDDKKER
+404 SNFDDKKKR

-431 DILDISKI
+431 DILDMSKI

-445 LSNSLFSIEEDIT
+445 LSNSPFSIEEDIT
-458 HIQLLI
+458 HLQLLI
-464 SAKAREQELELVVD
+464 SAKAQEQELELKVE
-478 TEGIEHIVVN
+478 TEGIEDIVVN

-501 LSNAMKFTEKNKNV
+501 LSNAMKFTEKHKNV
-515 TLSVKVLNKTDE
+515 TLSVKVINKTDE
-527 NISIRFMVMDEGIG
+527 NVSIRFMVTDEGIG
-541 MSKEK
+541 MSQEK
-546 LGKIFKPFEQADAG
+546 LVKIFKPFEQADTS

-575 KSIVELMGGKINI
+575 KSIVELMGGKINV
-588 ESELGRGSR
+588 ESELGQGSR
-597 FWFDI
+597 FWFDV
-602 TFDYGVLEK
+602 TFEYGVLEK
-611 VDDRLSALLEE
+611 VDDSLSALLEE

-653 MDEAASGEEAIEKYI
+653 MEEAASGEEAIEKYI
-668 YSPVGYYNIIF
+668 HSPVGYYNIIF

-710 AVTADAFKETEERVL
+710 AVTADAFKETEEKVL
-725 VSGMNGFISKPINFA
+725 VCGMNGFISKPINFA
-740 KLSEIVKKA
+740 KLSATVKKA
-749 LSSQLNTN
+749 LNSQLNTN

>member
-1 MKKIFVSEVIKYA
+1 MKKIFISEVIKYA

-23 LVWISLSRSTMA
+23 LVWASLSRSTMA
-35 TVERTLESYL
+35 TLERTLESYL

-53 YDKSQHNMMLNEYKS
+53 YDKSQHDMMFDEYKS
-68 SVLATASN
+68 SVLLTASN
-76 IALLIKAD
+76 IAMLIKAD
-84 NSYLTNHMKLD
+84 NTYLTNQAKLD

-100 LKLDEILVTD
+100 LKLDEILITD
-110 INMQLVAMSSSEKNI
+110 INMNMAAVSSTENNM
-125 QSSCVHINDFIS
+125 QSGCVRLNSFVS
-137 GIYQNNFQKYIE
+137 GIYQNNFQKYTE
-149 PAFCDRYKEFIQYT
+149 PVFCDKYKEFIQYT
-163 GVSRLDKPGII
+163 GASRLDKPGVVII
-174 MIGRK
+174 GKRGG
-179 TTNIKGIIKASIM
+179 NIKNLIKASIM

-204 GFIIVIDKE
+204 GFVAVIDKD

-219 YKNNKFLGIDI
+219 YKDNKFLGIDI
-230 KDLGVDVDT
+230 ADLGINVDT

-245 ISKVK
+245 VSKVIVEDQK
-250 IEGQDA
+250 A
-256 FALLRESSDYSFIA
+256 FALLRDSGDYSFIA
-270 IAFKNDIYFSVYMY
+270 IAFKKDVYFSVYIY
-284 VFIIIASITL
+284 LFIIIASITL

-302 MLQVVNQHIISGIGY
+302 MLQVVNQHIISGISY
-317 IIGCLNSITK
+317 IISCLNSITK
-327 DNLNTKVELN
+327 DNLDTKVELN

-343 ILSESIN
+343 ILSDSIN

-362 EQQLVQE
+362 EKQLVQE
-369 KASLAAAK
+369 KISLAAAK

-391 LNVIIGMAQLGMH
+391 LNVIIGMAQLGMR
-404 SNFDDKKER
+404 SNFDDKKKQ

-431 DILDISKI
+431 DILDMSKI

-445 LSNSLFSIEEDIT
+445 LSNSPFSIEEDIT
-458 HIQLLI
+458 HLQLLI
-464 SAKAREQELELVVD
+464 SAKVREQELSLIVE
-478 TEGIEHIVVN
+478 TEGIEHVVVN

-515 TLSVKVLNKTDE
+515 TLSVKVLNKTNE
-527 NISIRFMVMDEGIG
+527 NISIRFMVIDEGIG
-541 MSKEK
+541 MSQEK
-546 LGKIFKPFEQADAG
+546 LDKIFNPFEQADTS

-575 KSIVELMGGKINI
+575 KSIVELMGSKINV
-588 ESELGRGSR
+588 ESKLGQGSC
-597 FWFDI
+597 FWFDV
-602 TFDYGVLEK
+602 TFDYGVLCDTDSSK
-611 VDDRLSALLEE
+611 SLLLED

-653 MDEAASGEEAIEKYI
+653 MEEAESGEEAIEKYI
-668 YSPVGYYNIIF
+668 HSPAGYYNIIF

-689 YEATEKIRR
+689 YEAAEKIRR

-710 AVTADAFKETEERVL
+710 AVTADAFKETEEKVL
-725 VSGMNGFISKPINFA
+725 LCGMNGFISKPINFA
-740 KLSEIVKKA
+740 KLSETVKKA
-749 LSSQLNTN
+749 LNSQLNTN
-757 ERIMVWTKINNLD
+757 ERIMVWTKINNLE

>member
-1 MKKIFVSEVIKYA
+1 MKKIFISEVIKYA

-23 LVWISLSRSTMA
+23 LVWASLSRSTMA
-35 TVERTLESYL
+35 TLERTLESYL

-84 NSYLTNHMKLD
+84 NSYLTNQTKLD
-95 ELRRT
+95 ELRRI
-100 LKLDEILVTD
+100 LKLDEILITD
-110 INMQLVAMSSSEKNI
+110 INMQLVAMSFSEKNI
-125 QSSCVHINDFIS
+125 QSSCVHINDFVS
-137 GIYQNNFQKYIE
+137 GIYQNNFQKYME
-149 PAFCDRYKEFIQYT
+149 PAFCDRYQEFIQYT

-179 TTNIKGIIKASIM
+179 STNIKGIIKASIM

-204 GFIIVIDKE
+204 GFITVIDKE

-219 YKNNKFLGIDI
+219 YKDNKFLGIDI
-230 KDLGVDVDT
+230 KDLGIDVDT

-245 ISKVK
+245 VSKVM

-256 FALLRESSDYSFIA
+256 FALLRDSGDYSFIA
-270 IAFKNDIYFSVYMY
+270 IAFKNDVYFSVYVY

-327 DNLNTKVELN
+327 DNLNTKVDLN

-369 KASLAAAK
+369 KASLATAK

-391 LNVIIGMAQLGMH
+391 LNVIIGMAQLGMR
-404 SNFDDKKER
+404 SNFDDKKKR

-431 DILDISKI
+431 DILDMSKI

-445 LSNSLFSIEEDIT
+445 LSNSPFSIEEDIT
-458 HIQLLI
+458 HLQLLI
-464 SAKAREQELELVVD
+464 PAKAQEQQLELKVE
-478 TEGIEHIVVN
+478 TEGIEDTVVN

-501 LSNAMKFTEKNKNV
+501 LSNAMKFTEKHKNV
-515 TLSVKVLNKTDE
+515 TLSVKVINKTDE
-527 NISIRFMVMDEGIG
+527 NISIRFMVTDEGIG
-541 MSKEK
+541 MSQEK
-546 LGKIFKPFEQADAG
+546 LVKIFKPFEQADTS

-575 KSIVELMGGKINI
+575 KSIVELMGGKINV
-588 ESELGRGSR
+588 ESELGQGSR
-597 FWFDI
+597 FWFDV
-602 TFDYGVLEK
+602 TFEYGVLEK
-611 VDDRLSALLEE
+611 VDDSLSALLEE

-653 MDEAASGEEAIEKYI
+653 MEEAASGEEAIEKYI
-668 YSPVGYYNIIF
+668 HSPVGYYNIIF

-710 AVTADAFKETEERVL
+710 AVTADAFKETEEKVL
-725 VSGMNGFISKPINFA
+725 VCGMNGFISKPINFA
-740 KLSEIVKKA
+740 KLSATVKKA
-749 LSSQLNTN
+749 LNSQLNTN

>member
-1 MKKIFVSEVIKYA
+1 MKKIFISEVIKYA

-23 LVWISLSRSTMA
+23 LVWASLSRSTMA
-35 TVERTLESYL
+35 TLERTLESYL

-84 NSYLTNHMKLD
+84 NSYLTNQTKLD
-95 ELRRT
+95 ELRRI
-100 LKLDEILVTD
+100 LKLDEILITD

-125 QSSCVHINDFIS
+125 QSSCVHINDFVS
-137 GIYQNNFQKYIE
+137 GIYQNNFQKYME

-179 TTNIKGIIKASIM
+179 STNIKGIIKASIM

-204 GFIIVIDKE
+204 GFITVIDKE

-219 YKNNKFLGIDI
+219 YKDNKFLGIDI
-230 KDLGVDVDT
+230 EDLGIDVDT

-245 ISKVK
+245 VSKVM

-256 FALLRESSDYSFIA
+256 FALLRDSGDYSFIA
-270 IAFKNDIYFSVYMY
+270 IAFKNDVYFSVYVY

-327 DNLNTKVELN
+327 DNLDTKVELN

-369 KASLAAAK
+369 KASLAVAK

-391 LNVIIGMAQLGMH
+391 LNVIIGMAQLGMR
-404 SNFDDKKER
+404 SNFDDKKKR

-431 DILDISKI
+431 DILDMSKI

-445 LSNSLFSIEEDIT
+445 LSNSPFSIEEDIT
-458 HIQLLI
+458 HLQLLI
-464 SAKAREQELELVVD
+464 SAKAQEQELELKVE
-478 TEGIEHIVVN
+478 TEGIKDIVVN

-501 LSNAMKFTEKNKNV
+501 LSNAMKFTEKHKNV
-515 TLSVKVLNKTDE
+515 TLSVKVINKTDE
-527 NISIRFMVMDEGIG
+527 NVSIRFMVTDEGIG
-541 MSKEK
+541 MSQEK
-546 LGKIFKPFEQADAG
+546 LVKIFKPFEQADTS

-575 KSIVELMGGKINI
+575 KSIVELMGGKINV
-588 ESELGRGSR
+588 ESELGQGSC
-597 FWFDI
+597 FWFDVS
-602 TFDYGVLEK
+602 FEYGVLEK
-611 VDDRLSALLEE
+611 VDDSLSALLEE

-629 ALIVDDALLNRKVLC
+629 ALIADDALLNRKVLC

-653 MDEAASGEEAIEKYI
+653 MEEAASGEEAIEKYI
-668 YSPVGYYNIIF
+668 HSPVGYYNIIF

-710 AVTADAFKETEERVL
+710 AVTADAFKETEEKVL
-725 VSGMNGFISKPINFA
+725 VCGMNGFISKPINFA
-740 KLSEIVKKA
+740 KLSATVKKA
-749 LSSQLNTN
+749 LNSQLNTN

>member
-1 MKKIFVSEVIKYA
+1 MKKIFISEVIKYA

-23 LVWISLSRSTMA
+23 LVWASLSRSTMA
-35 TVERTLESYL
+35 TLERTLESYL

-76 IALLIKAD
+76 LALLIKAD
-84 NSYLTNHMKLD
+84 NSYLTNQTKLD
-95 ELRRT
+95 ELRRI
-100 LKLDEILVTD
+100 LKLDEILITD

-125 QSSCVHINDFIS
+125 QSSCVHINDFVS
-137 GIYQNNFQKYIE
+137 GIYQNNFQKYME

-179 TTNIKGIIKASIM
+179 STNIKGIIKASIM

-204 GFIIVIDKE
+204 GFITVIDKE

-219 YKNNKFLGIDI
+219 YKDNKFLGIDI
-230 KDLGVDVDT
+230 EDLGIDVDT

-245 ISKVK
+245 VSKVM

-256 FALLRESSDYSFIA
+256 FALLRDSGDYSFIA
-270 IAFKNDIYFSVYMY
+270 IAFKNDVYFSVYVY

-302 MLQVVNQHIISGIGY
+302 MLQVVNQHIISGISY

-327 DNLNTKVELN
+327 DNLNTKVDLN

-369 KASLAAAK
+369 KASLAVAK

-391 LNVIIGMAQLGMH
+391 LNVIIGMAQLGMR
-404 SNFDDKKER
+404 SNFDDKKKR

-431 DILDISKI
+431 DILDMSKI

-445 LSNSLFSIEEDIT
+445 LSNSPFSIEEDIT
-458 HIQLLI
+458 HLQLLI
-464 SAKAREQELELVVD
+464 SAKAQEQELELKVE
-478 TEGIEHIVVN
+478 TEGIEDIVVN

-501 LSNAMKFTEKNKNV
+501 LSNAMKFTEKHKNV
-515 TLSVKVLNKTDE
+515 TLSVKVINKTDE
-527 NISIRFMVMDEGIG
+527 NVSIRFMVTDEGIG
-541 MSKEK
+541 MSQEK
-546 LGKIFKPFEQADAG
+546 LVKIFKPFEQADTS

-575 KSIVELMGGKINI
+575 KSIVELMGGKINV
-588 ESELGRGSR
+588 ESELGQGSR
-597 FWFDI
+597 FWFDV
-602 TFDYGVLEK
+602 TFEYGVLEK
-611 VDDRLSALLEE
+611 VDDSLSALLEE

-653 MDEAASGEEAIEKYI
+653 MEEAASGEEAIEKYI
-668 YSPVGYYNIIF
+668 HSPVGYYNIIF

-710 AVTADAFKETEERVL
+710 AVTADAFKETEEKVL
-725 VSGMNGFISKPINFA
+725 VCGMNGFISKPINFA
-740 KLSEIVKKA
+740 KLSATVKKA
-749 LSSQLNTN
+749 LNSQLNTN